1 MLGRYPLVKTAYY
14 RILRIIMASM
24 KSRQQPNLHKR
35 LFWDWQFDE
44 INWQGVYRS
53 IIARVIERGT
63 KDDWKELVS
72 FYGKTKVINAL
83 KHEIKYLPDYAI
95 EDVYSYFGIKKEE
108 LACYAR
114 KQLRQGHW
122 L

>member
-1 MLGRYPLVKTAYY
+1 
-14 RILRIIMASM
+14 M

-44 INWQGVYRS
+44 INWQDAYRS
-53 IIARVIERGT
+53 VIARVIERGT
-63 KDDWKELVS
+63 KQDLEEVVH
-72 FYGKTKVINAL
+72 FYGKNKVVNAL
-83 KHEIKYLPDYAI
+83 KNEIKYLPDYAI